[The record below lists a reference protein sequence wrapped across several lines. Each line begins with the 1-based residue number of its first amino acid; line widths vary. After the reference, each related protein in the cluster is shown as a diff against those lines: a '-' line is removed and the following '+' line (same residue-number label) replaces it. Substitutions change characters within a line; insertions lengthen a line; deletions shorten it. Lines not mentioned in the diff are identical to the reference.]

1 MIVNDLNVSHLPVG
15 LRHDL
20 EDVTASPILVGE
32 SGVNV
37 YRLQVANTPTR
48 FLKIATRAT
57 HCELHLERARLDWLQ
72 GKLPVP
78 RVLYFDEDSDG
89 QYLML
94 SAIEGVDASQLVGR
108 SDPVHLITALAHA
121 LRQVH
126 AVNI

>member
-1 MIVNDLNVSHLPVG
+1 MIVNELNVSHLPVG

-20 EDVTASPILVGE
+20 EDVTASPILIGE

-37 YRLQVANTPTR
+37 YRLQVANAPTR
-48 FLKIATRAT
+48 FLKIATKTARR
-57 HCELHLERARLDWLQ
+57 ELHVERARLVWLQ

-78 RVLYFDEDSDG
+78 RVLYFEEDIEA

-108 SDPVHLITALAHA
+108 SDPVH
-121 LRQVH
+121 
-126 AVNI
+126 